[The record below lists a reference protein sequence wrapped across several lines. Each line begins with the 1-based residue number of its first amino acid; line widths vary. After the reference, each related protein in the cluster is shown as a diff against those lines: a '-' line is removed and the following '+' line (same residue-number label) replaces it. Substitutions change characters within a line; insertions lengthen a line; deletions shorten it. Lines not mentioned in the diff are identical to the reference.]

1 MGYEYQDRSGPVSF
15 EVTAPN
21 SPRHPIFN
29 PLSMYCVV
37 TNVPL
42 SVANFLVPPRAV
54 SATYGCVILVSF
66 FRGYGL
72 HSSMRTMV
80 IGYVRGKFDTPEG
93 EEHFWAHHGMSVY
106 DWEAWMEE
114 DGVYGNTHAQFSRCA
129 QT

>member
-66 FRGYGL
+66 FRG
-72 HSSMRTMV
+72 
-80 IGYVRGKFDTPEG
+80 
-93 EEHFWAHHGMSVY
+93 
-106 DWEAWMEE
+106 
-114 DGVYGNTHAQFSRCA
+114 
-129 QT
+129 